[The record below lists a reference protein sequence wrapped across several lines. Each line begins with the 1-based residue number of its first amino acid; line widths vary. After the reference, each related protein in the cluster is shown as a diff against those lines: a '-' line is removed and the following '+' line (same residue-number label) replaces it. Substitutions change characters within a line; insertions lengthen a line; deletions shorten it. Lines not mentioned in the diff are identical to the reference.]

1 MVPILPAFPAILS
14 AFEFSVTFSA
24 VSFKVSAAS
33 VEVRPDKYWQSCSVY
48 INKVKKRAEREKTK
62 TRWSVFILL
71 FCDVTFFFLQSSK
84 IIKMSF
90 RERSSFLVQQ
100 NPGGWEATFQKYG
113 NSSTNSFGGTLSL
126 SLSLSVFVV
135 AFHQT
140 HLIPV
145 KDRERDREI
154 ERQTYV
160 SVSLSVSLSV
170 SFVCISR
177 REFDVSFFLR
187 EN

>member
-1 MVPILPAFPAILS
+1 MFLVFLDLTEPAHNIANPACIKNTRYADDNKNWLSEEPVMVLILPAFPAILS

-90 RERSSFLVQQ
+90 MNLRFLNNYLLALHACASYFMRIYLVI
-100 NPGGWEATFQKYG
+100 FQEHCE
-113 NSSTNSFGGTLSL
+113 L
-126 SLSLSVFVV
+126 
-135 AFHQT
+135 
-140 HLIPV
+140 
-145 KDRERDREI
+145 
-154 ERQTYV
+154 
-160 SVSLSVSLSV
+160 
-170 SFVCISR
+170 R
-177 REFDVSFFLR
+177 RI
-187 EN
+187 